1 MFHIFKDQNERIE
14 HGGTAFI
21 ELQYCKLKPDTK
33 LNIITS
39 FRSIRHWHDDS
50 LYVYVT
56 DIDNFLDK
64 YNDIFQGVDFS
75 GINYY
80 SPSQINEIIAKLES
94 KKPVDYSVL
103 LEWLQQGVE
112 HNGIYIL
119 GI

>member
-1 MFHIFKDQNERIE
+1 MFHIFKDQNERIAY
-14 HGGTAFI
+14 GGTAFI
-21 ELQYCKLKPDTK
+21 ELQYCKLKAGTR
-33 LNIITS
+33 LNKIVAL
-39 FRSIRHWHDDS
+39 RSIRHWQDNS

-56 DIDNFLDK
+56 DIDNFLDQ
-64 YNDIFQGVDFS
+64 YHDIFQGVDCS

-80 SPSQINEIIAKLES
+80 SPNQLNEIVAKLES

-103 LEWLQQGVE
+103 LEWLKQGIE